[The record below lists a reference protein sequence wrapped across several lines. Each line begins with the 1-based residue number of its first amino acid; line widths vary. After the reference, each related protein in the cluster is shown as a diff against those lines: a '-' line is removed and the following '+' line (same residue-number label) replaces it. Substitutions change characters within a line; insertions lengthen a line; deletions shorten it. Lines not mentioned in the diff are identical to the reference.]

1 MIAIDVY
8 TPLDIKASTA
18 ASAFEKLPLPL
29 MRALD
34 SSEKPSILIW
44 TDEMYLDRAVILSD
58 DSCVPFVSI
67 LTSSPIS

>member
-1 MIAIDVY
+1 VIAIDVY

-34 SSEKPSILIW
+34 SVFWEGRKK
-44 TDEMYLDRAVILSD
+44 
-58 DSCVPFVSI
+58 
-67 LTSSPIS
+67 